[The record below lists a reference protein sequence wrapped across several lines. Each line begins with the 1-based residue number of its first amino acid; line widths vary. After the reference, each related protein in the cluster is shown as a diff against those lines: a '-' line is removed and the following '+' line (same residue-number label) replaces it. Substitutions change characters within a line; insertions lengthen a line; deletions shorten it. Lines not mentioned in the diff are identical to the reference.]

1 MKYLVFILILSF
13 SVTAFATGQNGD
25 GSSTMVGNESCAN
38 PGVVDG
44 QGSEATGG
52 SGSSSGT
59 TAPAAVEG

>member
-13 SVTAFATGQNGD
+13 SFSALATGERD